1 MTAHLPKIAV
11 VTGAN
16 RGLGVEIV
24 RQLAR
29 RNVQVVLT
37 ARAATLGRVAADLLG
52 AEGLRVVF
60 HPLDVQDS
68 GSIRRLAD
76 FMDARYGRLDLLIN
90 NAGAHRKS
98 DGAGCEVPAGTMLE
112 AFAINC
118 VAAVEVSQGLL
129 GLLRKSGSGRI
140 INISTLL
147 AQPVHMDQF
156 PGQLFAYRV
165 AKSALNAASAALAVE
180 LAADGVAVNA
190 VHPGWLRTAMGGPDA
205 PQSVG
210 EGAEA
215 VVYVALDVP
224 GSVSG
229 KFFLQRDVAPW

>member
-1 MTAHLPKIAV
+1 
-11 VTGAN
+11 
-16 RGLGVEIV
+16 
-24 RQLAR
+24 
-29 RNVQVVLT
+29 
-37 ARAATLGRVAADLLG
+37 
-52 AEGLRVVF
+52 
-60 HPLDVQDS
+60 
-68 GSIRRLAD
+68 
-76 FMDARYGRLDLLIN
+76 
-90 NAGAHRKS
+90 
-98 DGAGCEVPAGTMLE
+98 
-112 AFAINC
+112 
-118 VAAVEVSQGLL
+118 
-129 GLLRKSGSGRI
+129 
-140 INISTLL
+140 
-147 AQPVHMDQF
+147 MDQF

-229 KFFLQRDVAPW
+229 KFFLQRDVAPRAMPPQSAFRVN